1 MKIFINKI
9 NHLLQKLWRVISKDV
24 AAMIE
29 ELRAIVRNRNY
40 MVRYPKLFAI
50 FSIIEHEQSSQVFE
64 LNHDDFQLIKTEILH
79 DEKINNHHVLESLRG
94 LFQSTNLSDVHDQA
108 KGKIL
113 HYLYDEL
120 NGLIK
125 NNNSYY
131 DPLIKAI
138 LRGFP
143 LILSYDDYG
152 VFRKLLQYNSRN
164 SLRLIKY
171 VLDSESFPGFFVEDN
186 DLADIILAAYQLSNK
201 SAFMLLI
208 QYLRRNNLF
217 SIFFERNIHDIKNK
231 ILSGHGVEKRGLD
244 YSSVI
249 FSYYEDKWF
258 TNEKKI
264 EKMEQFLQEVFSHN
278 LGLDQKQKVANHAAL
293 SLAISMSRRLGH
305 DNSIVEKMLNEVVE
319 RFIDKKSRV
328 KKMRMKFL
336 IKPVKIVS
344 ENKPSAQIKPREF
357 FAIAPLAP
365 EEYWLMRFANY
376 LL

>member
-1 MKIFINKI
+1 MRIFANKTK
-9 NHLLQKLWRVISKDV
+9 HLLKKFWHVISKDA

-64 LNHDDFQLIKTEILH
+64 LNHDDFQLIKAEILH
-79 DEKINNHHVLESLRG
+79 DEKINNNHILESLRG
-94 LFQSTNLSDVHDQA
+94 LFQNTNLSDVHDQA

-113 HYLYDEL
+113 HYLHDEL
-120 NGLIK
+120 SGLIN
-125 NNNSYY
+125 NNNSYD

-143 LILSYDDYG
+143 LILSYDDYK
-152 VFRKLLQYNSRN
+152 VFRKLLQYKSRN

-171 VLDSESFPGFFVEDN
+171 VLDSENFPSFFVKDS
-186 DLADIILAAYQLSNK
+186 DLADIILASYQLGNK
-201 SAFMLLI
+201 PAFMLLI

-217 SIFFERNIHDIKNK
+217 SIVFESNNHDIKNK
-231 ILSGHGVEKRGLD
+231 ILSAHGVEKKGFD
-244 YSSVI
+244 YSLVI

-264 EKMEQFLQEVFSHN
+264 EKMKQFLREAFLHN
-278 LGLDQKQKVANHAAL
+278 LDLDQKQKLANHAAL

-305 DNSIVEKMLNEVVE
+305 HNYIVEKMLNEVVQS
-319 RFIDKKSRV
+319 FIDEKSHS

-336 IKPVKIVS
+336 IKPVRIES
-344 ENKPSAQIKPREF
+344 EDKPSAQIKPREF

-365 EEYWLMRFANY
+365 EDYWLMRFANY